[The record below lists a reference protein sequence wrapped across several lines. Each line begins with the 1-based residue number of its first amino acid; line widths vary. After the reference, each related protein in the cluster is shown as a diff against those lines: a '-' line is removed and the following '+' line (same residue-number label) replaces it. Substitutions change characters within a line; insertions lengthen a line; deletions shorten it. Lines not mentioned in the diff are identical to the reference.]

1 MKKSTLIK
9 ATITILIALVFLA
22 IIVPVL
28 TKKGGIIDKE
38 KEKYNQT
45 HVEEINEKNN
55 NRVVVKK

>member
-28 TKKGGIIDKE
+28 TQKGGIIDKE

-55 NRVVVKK
+55 NKVVVKK

>member
-9 ATITILIALVFLA
+9 ATITILVTLILVA

-45 HVEEINEKNN
+45 HIEEINEKNN
-55 NRVVVKK
+55 DTVVVKK